1 MRTLRELRPWRWMA
15 CGVVLFFLVPFVG
28 ADLIGLQPDLY
39 YLIYFTI
46 ALGWFA
52 LFVGTHEGEL
62 RAMWRLNRTWSLAVG
77 AVAGISV
84 VAIVFSSAGTAHPD
98 GWRWWFAIGWR
109 GVVYGSVDALT
120 LFVFPAA
127 VAHLLMSG
135 DRSGTKRKVG
145 SAGLVVGLSLL
156 MSAAYHLGYP
166 EYRDADLRSPIIGT
180 VIADSAALLTGNPI
194 GALITHVPA
203 HVAAAVHQYEGGPTQ
218 MLPPKVSAGY
228 PTRGDGDL
236 VPGLAVLWLVGV
248 AGATTA
254 IARRRRRS

>member
-1 MRTLRELRPWRWMA
+1 M
-15 CGVVLFFLVPFVG
+15 
-28 ADLIGLQPDLY
+28 
-39 YLIYFTI
+39 
-46 ALGWFA
+46 
-52 LFVGTHEGEL
+52 
-62 RAMWRLNRTWSLAVG
+62 
-77 AVAGISV
+77 
-84 VAIVFSSAGTAHPD
+84 
-98 GWRWWFAIGWR
+98 
-109 GVVYGSVDALT
+109 
-120 LFVFPAA
+120 FPAA